1 MMKSTTRR
9 DFLKFAGAGALVWPL
24 LGHSEI
30 SATPSAGKP
39 SAARPNLLL
48 IITDQQFAEAM
59 SCRTGQQYLHTPAM
73 DGLAAGGLL
82 CTRAY
87 SSNPLCMPLRNSLF
101 TGRYPHETGVT
112 SNDDKAPLDP
122 QKFPCMGT
130 YFRNAGYDAAY
141 SGKWHINF
149 NPRDQQAHG
158 FEICTENS
166 PDGHDAGVTAGA
178 AKFLAQPHAKP
189 FLLVASYLNPHNI
202 CEWARR
208 LAGREQKLTCGEIGQ
223 PPALA
228 QLPPLPANFA
238 TPAHEPD
245 GMTLMRRAY
254 QVDSGLFP
262 VGHFTVDDWRKQ
274 RWGYYRMIEKVD
286 AEIGKLLAALRQTGL
301 AENTLIVFTADH
313 GECAGAHR
321 FSQKTVFYDE
331 SARVPLLV
339 AWPGRTPAA
348 VSDQLIN
355 IGIDVLPT
363 LLDAAGIAAPRQ
375 LPGRSLLPLARSQ
388 SVGAWRDYVVVQNH
402 LTQAGEV
409 DGFAPEM
416 EGRMVRTARYKY
428 CVYSRGQRRESLVDL
443 QADPGELNDLAA
455 DPACRDVLLQH
466 RALLAKYGEEQHDP
480 LVAELLAHDVAPR
493 PFTPADSAKPKAP
506 RGKKQ
511 GKKANKEEAT

>member
-1 MMKSTTRR
+1 VQTTTRR
-9 DFLKFAGAGALVWPL
+9 NFLKLAGASALALPVLCHGAVPA
-24 LGHSEI
+24 SPPE
-30 SATPSAGKP
+30 AK
-39 SAARPNLLL
+39 AAVRRPNLLL

-59 SCRTGQQYLHTPAM
+59 SCRMGQQYLHTPAM

-87 SSNPLCMPLRNSLF
+87 SANPLCMPLRNSLF

-112 SNDDKAPLDP
+112 SNDDKQPLDP

-130 YFRNAGYDAAY
+130 YFRNAGYATAY

-149 NPRDQQAHG
+149 NPRDQQTHG
-158 FEICTENS
+158 FEIFTEKS
-166 PDGHDAGVTAGA
+166 PGGHDAGVTAGA

-208 LAGREQKLTCGEIGQ
+208 LAGREQTLTCGEIGQ

-228 QLPPLPANFA
+228 QLPPPPANLA
-238 TPAHEPD
+238 PPAHEPD

-254 QVDSGLFP
+254 QVDSGMFP

-286 AEIGKLLAALRQTGL
+286 AEIGQLLAALRQTGL

-321 FSQKTVFYDE
+321 FNQKTVFYEE

-339 AWPGRTPAA
+339 AWPGRTPVA

-375 LPGRSLLPLARSQ
+375 LPGRSLLPLARGQ
-388 SVGAWRDYVVVQNH
+388 GVGAWRDYVVVQNH
-402 LTQAGEV
+402 LAQAGAV
-409 DGFAPEM
+409 DGLTPDM
-416 EGRMVRTARYKY
+416 HGRMVRTARYKY

-443 QADPGELNDLAA
+443 QVDPGELNDLAA

-466 RALLAKYGEEQHDP
+466 RALLAKYGEEQHDA
-480 LVAELLAHDVAPR
+480 LVAELLANDVAPR
-493 PFTPADSAKPKAP
+493 PFTPADSAKPNAP
-506 RGKKQ
+506 RGNKKN
-511 GKKANKEEAT
+511 KKAHQGETT